1 LQITKQLRRLRWNA
15 PMLSTVKHL
24 LTPPTFDDDE
34 RTRRARL
41 LNAILLSLIVMDII
55 FMATIVVALDDP
67 IPRLV
72 AASTWLMVMSAGLYF
87 SRRGYV
93 KTVSYVVTTYIWM
106 FITVALFAFGGVQN
120 PILTAYISLILLAG
134 LLLGERAAGVFIGL
148 SILGGLAAVIAQNNG
163 IIEPAPELADPLY
176 IWLNLILYIAVV
188 AMLVRLDIRSVR
200 AALIRARQNERSL
213 AQTNRALDQTQQ
225 RWRSLV
231 ENAPDYI
238 IEIDRDYNVRFVNR
252 VNPGITV
259 DDIIGNS
266 VFVFVPPDDRDEVRS
281 LMNHVFK
288 TGEIRSY
295 ETIGVTSR
303 GESGW
308 FSTLAS
314 PIYNAGEVT
323 GLTLAARDI
332 TEHKRSD
339 ESLKYY
345 NEFQS
350 LIMALSTRF
359 INLSPDRTDEVIQ
372 ETLQKIGEFAG
383 ADRCYIFTFSDD
395 LTTYSLLHEWD
406 APDVQPRMGTSNNIS
421 SARFAWFTDRI
432 KRQETVHIP
441 SVEDLP
447 PEAISVYQ
455 GLSQSQTK
463 SIIAVPL
470 VYQGKV
476 LGFGGFH
483 IVVSDRVWSDET
495 MALLRIVCDNII
507 NAMERQKAEGQRVE
521 LEVEKH
527 RAEFLKRFIADIS
540 HDLKTPLAVITSNL
554 YLIERL
560 TDPEKQQD
568 KLDTIKRQT
577 ARLDRLIQDILMISR
592 LDNLPELMP
601 ERVNINELIQ
611 NILSEF
617 HSPIETK
624 HLDMALDLDSSL
636 PLTFVDVDS
645 VNRALVNLVENAINY
660 TMVGGAITIRSRQE
674 TNRILVEVTDTGMG
688 IADDD
693 LPHIFDRF
701 YRTDKARSTLSSG
714 SGLGLAIVS
723 KVMEMH
729 NGRIEVE
736 SALGEG
742 STFRVALPISSDDMP
757 QAISSY

>member
-1 LQITKQLRRLRWNA
+1 
-15 PMLSTVKHL
+15 
-24 LTPPTFDDDE
+24 
-34 RTRRARL
+34 
-41 LNAILLSLIVMDII
+41 
-55 FMATIVVALDDP
+55 
-67 IPRLV
+67 
-72 AASTWLMVMSAGLYF
+72 
-87 SRRGYV
+87 
-93 KTVSYVVTTYIWM
+93 
-106 FITVALFAFGGVQN
+106 
-120 PILTAYISLILLAG
+120 
-134 LLLGERAAGVFIGL
+134 
-148 SILGGLAAVIAQNNG
+148 
-163 IIEPAPELADPLY
+163 
-176 IWLNLILYIAVV
+176 
-188 AMLVRLDIRSVR
+188 
-200 AALIRARQNERSL
+200 
-213 AQTNRALDQTQQ
+213 
-225 RWRSLV
+225 
-231 ENAPDYI
+231 
-238 IEIDRDYNVRFVNR
+238 
-252 VNPGITV
+252 
-259 DDIIGNS
+259 
-266 VFVFVPPDDRDEVRS
+266 
-281 LMNHVFK
+281 
-288 TGEIRSY
+288 
-295 ETIGVTSR
+295 
-303 GESGW
+303 
-308 FSTLAS
+308 
-314 PIYNAGEVT
+314 
-323 GLTLAARDI
+323 
-332 TEHKRSD
+332 
-339 ESLKYY
+339 
-345 NEFQS
+345 
-350 LIMALSTRF
+350 MALSARF

-463 SIIAVPL
+463 SMIAVPL

-483 IVVSDRVWSDET
+483 KVVSERVWSDET

-624 HLDMALDLDSSL
+624 HLDMALDLDSTL

-660 TMVGGAITIRSRQE
+660 TMAGGAITIRSRQE

-742 STFRVALPISSDDMP
+742 RG
-757 QAISSY
+757 